1 MEKPKRDQYYYNS
14 EEYAERLEELEA
26 VKQEILAQKAKE
38 AEVKKRRA
46 KQEIK
51 RLKAIFTA
59 DRCGEENMHFVMS
72 LIERASF
79 LRAELENIESALQKE
94 GCLDFF
100 TQGTQTMWREHP
112 LSKVHAQHSKGYRE
126 TIKQLEAY
134 VKTEGTEKPEFN
146 PLTSLISKGN
156 KAREKYKK

>member
-59 DRCGEENMHFVMS
+59 DRCGEDNMHFVMS

-79 LRAELENIESALQKE
+79 LRAELESIEATLQRE

-100 TQGTQTMWREHP
+100 TQGVQTMWREHP

-126 TIKQLEAY
+126 TIKQLESYSKA
-134 VKTEGTEKPEFN
+134 EGTSKPESN
-146 PLTSLISKGN
+146 PLADLITKGS
-156 KAREKYKK
+156 KAREKYKQ